1 MIGNS
6 VIQVPPLDDPHSCF
20 ERCVLTKGIVLYT
33 IESQYRA
40 QFEAQMR
47 SVKLATDIVR
57 QSDKEKAAH
66 HVAMFCKVTESVM
79 HDIRTPAAAIAIGIR
94 ILKVKGSAQDTATAL
109 QAMETA
115 GASVG

>member
-1 MIGNS
+1 MIHTHS
-6 VIQVPPLDDPHSCF
+6 VQPDDPHSCL
-20 ERCVLTKGIVLYT
+20 ERVGAQAIVVYAV
-33 IESQYRA
+33 ESQYRA

-66 HVAMFCKVTESVM
+66 HVAMFCKVTESVI
-79 HDIRTPAAAIAIGIR
+79 HDIRTPAAAIATGIR
-94 ILKVKGSAQDTATAL
+94 ILKVGGSAQDTATIL

-115 GASVG
+115 GASAG